1 MTESKVAVITGA
13 GSGIG
18 RGLAQFAASKR
29 MQLVLCDVNADG
41 LDETLDIVT
50 AEGVEA
56 IARVIDVSDINA
68 MMNLASETYETFS
81 ACNYLFISTWE
92 DALMESM
99 HFFLECLKVAKRV
112 ILLQLVPHQDL

>member
-18 RGLAQFAASKR
+18 RGLAQFAASKK
-29 MQLVLCDVNADG
+29 MQLVLCDVNTGG

-56 IARVIDVSDINA
+56 IARAVDVSDINA
-68 MMNLASETYETFS
+68 MMNLAGETYATFG
-81 ACNYLFISTWE
+81 ACHYLFNNAGVCLLYTS
-92 DALMESM
+92 DA
-99 HFFLECLKVAKRV
+99 A
-112 ILLQLVPHQDL
+112 DD